1 MRVARR
7 LQTEIA
13 RILLR
18 EVEDPLIRL
27 VTITDVEVS
36 PDLKHARVFFSA
48 LGEGADDPLAT
59 LRGLRRARKFIQHR
73 LAEDAELRFTP
84 RLDFRYDVTAQRAQR
99 IEEILHRLADEGG
112 LRHEE
117 GEEHSG
123 GADGEPDAEDD
134 E

>member
-18 EVEDPLIRL
+18 EVEDPLIRF

-36 PDLKHARVFFSA
+36 PDLKHARVFFSV
-48 LGEGADDPLAT
+48 LGEGADDPLET
-59 LRGLRRARKFIQHR
+59 LHGLRRARKFIQHR

-84 RLDFRYDVTAQRAQR
+84 MLDFRYDATAQRAQR
-99 IEEILHRLADEGG
+99 IEEILHQLAD
-112 LRHEE
+112 E
-117 GEEHSG
+117 GEEHSEG
-123 GADGEPDAEDD
+123 PDGEPDAEDD